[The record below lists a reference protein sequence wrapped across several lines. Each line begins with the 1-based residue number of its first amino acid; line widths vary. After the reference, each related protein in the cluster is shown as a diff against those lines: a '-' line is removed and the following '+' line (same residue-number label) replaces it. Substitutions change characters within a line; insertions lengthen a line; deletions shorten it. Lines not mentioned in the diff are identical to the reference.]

1 MKTGRRSTCESRRY
15 IPPQSTTDSGLSIT
29 SLPSSLPLTAT
40 DWADTVQTVMAKHSK
55 GYRDRLSRWISSTR
69 AYNPNDGRSK
79 AIVSLRLASFWY
91 HEMRSAEDAL
101 QRKNDEYEQQLTALS
116 GVAAQLPDYLHYIE
130 PIDALIDVKR
140 EIMQEQ
146 LGIVQQRSLVLT
158 RILQN
163 GAIHL
168 HEMRSLSLGLMP
180 FLYLSNGYSNYPD
193 RNRRSSVTDPQM
205 IPDCDRY
212 MSALHKSS
220 PPSASPSLDLNSS
233 DTSSLSTAPPRPGLR
248 RSDLSTPPPG
258 LRQRR
263 TTNFALPLPQSSS
276 SPRFARS
283 SGPTGFN
290 NPPQWT
296 AGGSGGGG
304 GSLSYDDSARM
315 KTSMPGRRNC
325 DSD

>member
-1 MKTGRRSTCESRRY
+1 MNPRTRH
-15 IPPQSTTDSGLSIT
+15 TTMSSIT